1 MVKNLPADAGHLG
14 WIPEWEDPLEEEMA
28 THYSILAWE
37 IPWKEEPR
45 GLQSIGSRKSQS
57 RLSNQTTTSYFTAV
71 TFKKKKNRRGK
82 SLTATIFQHE
92 ETARCEPPLAA
103 D

>member
-1 MVKNLPADAGHLG
+1 MVKNLPANAGHAG

-37 IPWKEEPR
+37 IPWKEGPR
-45 GLQSIGSRKSQS
+45 GLQSIGSQKSQT

-71 TFKKKKNRRGK
+71 TFFKKSRK
-82 SLTATIFQHE
+82 SLIATIFQCE
-92 ETARCEPPLAA
+92 ETARCEPPSAA

>member
-1 MVKNLPADAGHLG
+1 MEKNLPADAGHLG

-37 IPWKEEPR
+37 MPWKEEPR

-71 TFKKKKNRRGK
+71 TFKKKKKQEREIPYCYHI
-82 SLTATIFQHE
+82 ST
-92 ETARCEPPLAA
+92 
-103 D
+103 

>member
-14 WIPEWEDPLEEEMA
+14 WIPEWEDPLKEEMA

-45 GLQSIGSRKSQS
+45 GLQSIGSRKSQT

-71 TFKKKKNRRGK
+71 TFLKKQKRKNPLMLPYFNVRKLQGV
-82 SLTATIFQHE
+82 SLH
-92 ETARCEPPLAA
+92 
-103 D
+103 